1 MSLFDRF
8 RRNNVVLTNKEP
20 NETYIVGQDDIL
32 NELHDPRSE
41 DWSYFNPPKIKPTIK
56 NRRKASQFP
65 SVYGILNNLIMK
77 TLSSMV
83 ISGDNQEAVDHIV
96 EMDKTWNLKN
106 LMYEGLWANFVD
118 GEVFYEKVITKDNH
132 ARLRRLAFDGETNLI
147 KKKYDEYGELESYK
161 QLVIRKS
168 ALKKFKGTSFWE
180 DYQEQDVKTIVF
192 DKEEISNPI
201 LIEINGEG
209 QSLVKNIIDIA
220 YMIESMTRMM
230 PSIVFKSANVMVATI
245 GNTDRKETKIDE
257 QTRERIAD
265 QLSDY
270 HKKGVVL
277 VPYGVSLDLVG
288 SETLPKIE
296 NYIKSLKGILYEGL
310 ITPESLYSSES
321 SNRSTAQVQLTDPS
335 TGHVLFIQYAQEFL
349 KAWIERDLI
358 NKELELNG
366 FNEGDAC
373 ISFLTYD
380 PNLDTNYLEEAT
392 DDDGIGVEEKPV
404 DESGLGKHPANK
416 EGSTALTVTNQPY
429 KEVMNSGKE
438 NTTN

>member
-1 MSLFDRF
+1 MSFLDRF

-41 DWSYFNPPKIKPTIK
+41 DWVVFNPPKIKPTIK

-83 ISGDNQEAVDHIV
+83 IDGDNQKAVDHIV
-96 EMDKTWNLKN
+96 EMDKDWNLKN
-106 LMYEGLWANFVD
+106 LMYEGLWSCFVD
-118 GEVFYEKVITKDNH
+118 GEGFYEKMITKDNH
-132 ARLRRLAFDGETNLI
+132 SRLRRLAFDGETNLI
-147 KKKYDEYGELESYK
+147 KKKYDEYGELEYYK

-168 ALKKFKGTSFWE
+168 AIKKFKGNSFWE

-220 YMIESMTRMM
+220 YEIESLTRMM
-230 PSIVFKSANVMVATI
+230 PSIVFKSANIMVATL
-245 GNTDRKETKIDE
+245 GNSERKETKLDE
-257 QTRERIAD
+257 KSREKIAE

-270 HKKGVVL
+270 HKKGVVV
-277 VPYGVSLDLVG
+277 VPYGVELGLVG
-288 SETLPKIE
+288 SESLPKVE

-335 TGHVLFIQYAQEFL
+335 TGHVLFIQFCQEFL
-349 KAWIERDLI
+349 KGWIERDLI
-358 NKELELNG
+358 NVELELNG
-366 FNEGDAC
+366 FKEGDAYVTFQT
-373 ISFLTYD
+373 SVD
-380 PNLDTNYLEEAT
+380 DLDTNYLESS
-392 DDDGIGVEEKPV
+392 
-404 DESGLGKHPANK
+404 DEHGAVQSNVVQPKNI
-416 EGSTALTVTNQPY
+416 EGSTALTTDPDPY
-429 KEVMNSGKE
+429 DTHKRKSEA
-438 NTTN
+438 